1 MLAEQTKEESK
12 LKYLM
17 YMSLMEPCDENIKR
31 MFQIEKKRVEKGE
44 NWGKEQLFPIHNIL
58 TTGSS
63 FMVVET
69 DDAMKL
75 AKYRQD
81 YYGVLEIEI
90 HMIKDFNEIR
100 DLYK

>member
-1 MLAEQTKEESK
+1 M
-12 LKYLM
+12 KYLV
-17 YMSLMEPCDENIKR
+17 YMSLLEPYHENVKK
-31 MFQIEKKRVEKGE
+31 MFQIEKKRVDKGE

-81 YYGVLEIEI
+81 YSGVLEIEI
-90 HMIKDFNEIR
+90 HMIKDFNELR
-100 DLYK
+100 ELYK